1 MPIVPTSTHS
11 TIRAA
16 LDPWLG
22 SGRAV
27 CVIRSRRVATSPISE
42 ALADSPLRV
51 TNLSVGRAMTEEL
64 EAAHPDVVIVDAS
77 TSDYDAVRLCRDVHD
92 SSDAPIVAVVPT
104 DRAGDDALVIDLLD
118 AGALEI
124 VRAGVST
131 KRLLAHVRAALRAS
145 PPQHAPPVLTVGDVV
160 IDLDA
165 HVLSI
170 GGEVVN
176 CPPLLFSLLATLASA
191 PNKVTSREAL
201 LSTVWGVEP
210 GTVDTRRVRVAASL
224 LRRVLGAGPRRPRL
238 ETVSRVGYRLAV
250 D

>member
-1 MPIVPTSTHS
+1 MVPTSTHS

-22 SGRAV
+22 TGHDV
-27 CVIRSRRVATSPISE
+27 CVIRSRRVATSPISA

-51 TNLSVGRAMTEEL
+51 TDVSVGRAMTDEL
-64 EAAHPDVVIVDAS
+64 ESAHPDVVIVDAS
-77 TSDYDAVRLCRDVHD
+77 TGDYDAIRLCRDVHE
-92 SSDAPIVAVVPT
+92 SFRAPIVAVLPD
-104 DRAGDDALVIDLLD
+104 DRAGEDALAIDLLD

-124 VRAGVST
+124 VRAGISP

-145 PPQHAPPVLTVGDVV
+145 PAHHAPPVLTVGDVV

-165 HVLSI
+165 HLLSI
-170 GGEVVN
+170 DGAVVN
-176 CPPLLFSLLATLASA
+176 CPPLLFSLLAALAST
-191 PNKVTSREAL
+191 PNKVTTREAL
-201 LSTVWGVEP
+201 LATVWGVEP

-224 LRRVLGAGPRRPRL
+224 LRRVLGVGPRRPRL
-238 ETVSRVGYRLAV
+238 ETVSRVGYRLTV